1 MPALARM
8 QLGCVIIQSANA
20 MNIYKLP
27 GAGAD
32 R

>member
-8 QLGCVIIQSANA
+8 QLGCLIIQSANA
-20 MNIYKLP
+20 MNIYTLP